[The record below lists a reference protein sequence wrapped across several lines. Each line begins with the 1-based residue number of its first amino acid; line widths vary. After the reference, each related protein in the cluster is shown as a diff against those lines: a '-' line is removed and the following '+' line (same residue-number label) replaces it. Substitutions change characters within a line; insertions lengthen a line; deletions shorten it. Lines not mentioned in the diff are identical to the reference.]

1 MAEKEVCFVGDV
13 TNKRGDG
20 GVERASVTVGT
31 ADATDID
38 FLDEGS
44 VDLVVTSPPY
54 PMIEMWDEAFGR
66 QRPAAAEALAE
77 GEGPRGFELMHEV
90 LDAAWAEVHR
100 VLCTGG
106 IACVN
111 IGDATRTL
119 SGDFRLYSNH
129 SRVLSGLQRA
139 GFVLLPDILW
149 RKPNNSPSKFL
160 GSGMLPAGAYVTYE
174 HEYILI
180 ARKGARRQFATPE
193 EKSRRRESA
202 FFWEER
208 NLWFSDV
215 WLDIPGTGQEL
226 LNEASRK
233 RSAAF
238 PFELA
243 YRLVCMHSVKGD
255 TVLDPFAGTGIT
267 AAAAVAAGRNAVS
280 VELDPALLPVTRR
293 LLLSLPEFANRHLRQ
308 RLRRHLEFIRKRI
321 AEGGGLKYVNRNYG
335 FPVVTSQ
342 EQELLLN
349 DLLSVTRDN
358 NVSTTAL
365 YDDKPQDEFVREWST
380 EEVER
385 FSLHP
390 KEFQTELPL

>member
-1 MAEKEVCFVGDV
+1 M
-13 TNKRGDG
+13 
-20 GVERASVTVGT
+20 
-31 ADATDID
+31 
-38 FLDEGS
+38 
-44 VDLVVTSPPY
+44 DLVVTSPPY
-54 PMIEMWDEAFGR
+54 PMIEMWDEAFGY
-66 QRPAAAEALAE
+66 QRPGVAEALAA
-77 GEGPRGFELMHEV
+77 GDGPRAFELMHEL

-100 VLCTGG
+100 VLRPGG

-119 SGDFRLYSNH
+119 DGEFRLWSNH
-129 SRVLSGLQRA
+129 SRVLSSLLRT

-149 RKPNNSPSKFL
+149 RKPTNAPNKFL

-174 HEYILI
+174 HEYVLI
-180 ARKGARRQFATPE
+180 ARKGPRRPFGTAE

-215 WLDIPGTGQEL
+215 WLDIPGAGQEL
-226 LNEASRK
+226 VDEASRK

-267 AAAAVAAGRNAVS
+267 AAAALAAGRNAVS
-280 VELDPALLPVTRR
+280 VELDPALLPVARR
-293 LLLSLPEFANRHLRQ
+293 LLRSLPEFANKHLRQ
-308 RLRRHLEFIRKRI
+308 RLRRHVEFARKRI
-321 AEGGGLKYVNRNYG
+321 ADGGSFKHFNRNYG

-342 EQELLLN
+342 ERELLFN
-349 DLLSVTRDN
+349 DLLSVAAGHGSMAA
-358 NVSTTAL
+358 V
-365 YDDKPQDEFVREWST
+365 YDDQPQPEFVRDWSSGEAAQSSVPPQNT
-380 EEVER
+380 DR
-385 FSLHP
+385 
-390 KEFQTELPL
+390 

>member
-1 MAEKEVCFVGDV
+1 M
-13 TNKRGDG
+13 
-20 GVERASVTVGT
+20 RARSEARTG
-31 ADATDID
+31 DATDLG

-66 QRPAAAEALAE
+66 QRPGAVEALAA
-77 GEGPRGFELMHEV
+77 GDGAGAFEMMHEL
-90 LDAAWAEVHR
+90 LDATWAEVHR
-100 VLCTGG
+100 VLRPGG
-106 IACVN
+106 IACIN

-119 SGDFRLYSNH
+119 NGDFRLWSNH
-129 SRVLSGLQRA
+129 SRVLSGLLRA

-149 RKPNNSPSKFL
+149 RKPNNAPSKFL

-174 HEYILI
+174 HEYVLI
-180 ARKGARRQFATPE
+180 ARKGERREFATE
-193 EKSRRRESA
+193 EERSRRRESA
-202 FFWEER
+202 YFWEER

-215 WLDIPGTGQEL
+215 WLDIPGAGQEL
-226 LNEASRK
+226 VDQTSRK

-267 AAAAVAAGRNAVS
+267 AAATLASGRNAVS
-280 VELDPALLPVTRR
+280 VELDPALIPVTRR

-308 RLRRHLEFIRKRI
+308 RLRRHVEFVERRT
-321 AEGGGLKYVNRNYG
+321 AEGGAFKHVNRNYG

-342 EQELLLN
+342 ERELLLN
-349 DLLSVTRDN
+349 DLLSVTDKDGSMVAR
-358 NVSTTAL
+358 
-365 YDDKPQDEFVREWST
+365 YDEQPQPEFVKEWT
-380 EEVER
+380 PEEVER
-385 FSLHP
+385 YSLRP
-390 KEFQTELPL
+390 SELQAELPLVPPQNTDR

>member
-1 MAEKEVCFVGDV
+1 M
-13 TNKRGDG
+13 
-20 GVERASVTVGT
+20 RASATIGSGDA
-31 ADATDID
+31 ADLGFID
-38 FLDEGS
+38 DNS
-44 VDLVVTSPPY
+44 VDLVITSPPY

-66 QRPAAAEALAE
+66 QRPGVEEALAA
-77 GEGPRGFELMHEV
+77 GDGSRAFELMHGL

-100 VLCTGG
+100 VLRPGG
-106 IACVN
+106 IACIN

-119 SGDFRLYSNH
+119 DGDFRLWSNH
-129 SRVLSGLQRA
+129 SRVLSGLLRA
-139 GFVLLPDILW
+139 GCVLLPDILW

-180 ARKGARRQFATPE
+180 ARKGPRREFGTAVA
-193 EKSRRRESA
+193 KSRRRESA

-215 WLDIPGTGQEL
+215 WLDIRGAGQEL
-226 LNEASRK
+226 VDEGSRK

-267 AAAAVAAGRNAVS
+267 AAAALAAGRNAVS
-280 VELDPALLPVTRR
+280 VELDPALLPVARR

-308 RLRRHLEFIRKRI
+308 RLQGHVEFTERRL
-321 AEGGGLKYVNRNYG
+321 AEGGAFKHVNRNYG

-342 EQELLLN
+342 ERDLLLN
-349 DLLSVTRDN
+349 DLLSVEDGPGPG
-358 NVSTTAL
+358 SLTAA
-365 YDDKPQDEFVREWST
+365 YDDQPQAEFVRDGS
-380 EEVER
+380 
-385 FSLHP
+385 S
-390 KEFQTELPL
+390 

>member
-1 MAEKEVCFVGDV
+1 M
-13 TNKRGDG
+13 
-20 GVERASVTVGT
+20 ERASVTMGT

-66 QRPAAAEALAE
+66 QRPSAAEALAE

-100 VLCTGG
+100 VLRSGG

-119 SGDFRLYSNH
+119 GEDFRLYSNH

-180 ARKGARRQFATPE
+180 ARKGSRRQFGTPE

-208 NLWFSDV
+208 NLWFSDL
-215 WLDIPGTGQEL
+215 WPDIPGTGQEL
-226 LNEASRK
+226 LDEASRK

-255 TVLDPFAGTGIT
+255 TVLDPFAGTGVT
-267 AAAAVAAGRNAVS
+267 AAAALVAGRNAVS
-280 VELDPALLPVTRR
+280 VELEPALLPVARR

-308 RLRRHLEFIRKRI
+308 RLRRHVEFVRKRI
-321 AEGGGLKYVNRNYG
+321 AEGKGLKYVNRNYG

-342 EQELLLN
+342 EQDLVLN
-349 DLLSVTRDN
+349 DLLSVTSDN

-365 YDDKPQDEFVREWST
+365 YDDKPQAEFVREWSPG
-380 EEVER
+380 ELER
-385 FSLHP
+385 FSLHLG
-390 KEFQTELPL
+390 ELQAELPF

>member
-1 MAEKEVCFVGDV
+1 M
-13 TNKRGDG
+13 
-20 GVERASVTVGT
+20 RASATIGSGDA
-31 ADATDID
+31 ADLG

-44 VDLVVTSPPY
+44 VDLVITSPPY

-66 QRPAAAEALAE
+66 QRPGVEEALAA
-77 GEGPRGFELMHEV
+77 GDGSRAFELMHGL

-100 VLCTGG
+100 VLRPGG
-106 IACVN
+106 IACIN

-119 SGDFRLYSNH
+119 DGDFRLWSNH
-129 SRVLSGLQRA
+129 SRVLTGLLGA

-149 RKPNNSPSKFL
+149 RKPNNSPNKFL

-180 ARKGARRQFATPE
+180 ARKGPRREFGTAAA
-193 EKSRRRESA
+193 KSRRRESA

-215 WLDIPGTGQEL
+215 WLDIPGAGQEL
-226 LNEASRK
+226 VDEASRK

-267 AAAAVAAGRNAVS
+267 AAAALAVGRNAVS
-280 VELDPALLPVTRR
+280 VELDPALLPVARR

-308 RLRRHLEFIRKRI
+308 RLQRHLEFTERRL
-321 AEGGGLKYVNRNYG
+321 AEGGALRHVNRNYG

-342 EQELLLN
+342 ERDLLLN
-349 DLLSVTRDN
+349 DLLSVGDGPGPG
-358 NVSTTAL
+358 SLTAA
-365 YDDKPQDEFVREWST
+365 YDGQPQAEFVRDGS
-380 EEVER
+380 
-385 FSLHP
+385 S
-390 KEFQTELPL
+390 

>member
-1 MAEKEVCFVGDV
+1 MGAELISC
-13 TNKRGDG
+13 
-20 GVERASVTVGT
+20 
-31 ADATDID
+31 DATNLG

-44 VDLVVTSPPY
+44 VELVVTSPPY

-66 QRPAAAEALAE
+66 QSQGATEALAA
-77 GEGPRGFELMHEV
+77 GEGPRAFELMHEL
-90 LDAAWAEVHR
+90 LDAAWTEIHR
-100 VLCTGG
+100 VLRSGG

-119 SGDFRLYSNH
+119 NGDFRLYSNH

-139 GFVLLPDILW
+139 GFVLLPDTLW
-149 RKPNNSPSKFL
+149 HKPNNSPSKFL
-160 GSGMLPAGAYVTYE
+160 GSGMLPCGAYVTYE
-174 HEYILI
+174 HEYVLI
-180 ARKGARRQFATPE
+180 ARKGPRREFATE
-193 EKSRRRESA
+193 GERRRRRESA
-202 FFWEER
+202 YFWEER

-215 WLDIPGTGQEL
+215 WLDIRGAGQEL
-226 LNEASRK
+226 VDETSRK

-267 AAAAVAAGRNAVS
+267 AAAALASGRNAVS
-280 VELDPALLPVTRR
+280 VELDPALLPVAQR

-308 RLRRHLEFIRKRI
+308 RLRRHLEFVRKRI
-321 AEGGGLKYVNRNYG
+321 AEGKGFKYVNRSYG

-342 EQELLLN
+342 EQDLVLN
-349 DLLSVTRDN
+349 DLLSVTGD

-365 YDDKPQDEFVREWST
+365 YDDKPQSEFVREWSPG
-380 EEVER
+380 EVER
-385 FSLHP
+385 FSLQP
-390 KEFQTELPL
+390 GELQAELPF

>member
-1 MAEKEVCFVGDV
+1 MRARAEARTG
-13 TNKRGDG
+13 
-20 GVERASVTVGT
+20 
-31 ADATDID
+31 DATDLG

-66 QRPAAAEALAE
+66 QRPGAAEALAA
-77 GEGPRGFELMHEV
+77 GDGAGAFEMMHEL
-90 LDAAWAEVHR
+90 LDATWAEVHR
-100 VLCTGG
+100 VLRPGG
-106 IACVN
+106 IACIN

-119 SGDFRLYSNH
+119 NGDFRLWSNH
-129 SRVLSGLQRA
+129 SRVLSGLVRA

-149 RKPNNSPSKFL
+149 RKPNNAPNKFL

-174 HEYILI
+174 HEYVLI
-180 ARKGARRQFATPE
+180 ARKGPRREFATE
-193 EKSRRRESA
+193 EERSRRRESA

-215 WLDIPGTGQEL
+215 WLDIPGAGQEL
-226 LNEASRK
+226 VDEASRK

-267 AAAAVAAGRNAVS
+267 AAAALASGRNAVS
-280 VELDPALLPVTRR
+280 VELDPALLPVARN

-308 RLRRHLEFIRKRI
+308 RLRRHLEFVERRT
-321 AEGGGLKYVNRNYG
+321 AEGGAFKHVNRNYG

-342 EQELLLN
+342 ERDLLLN
-349 DLLSVTRDN
+349 DLLSV
-358 NVSTTAL
+358 AG
-365 YDDKPQDEFVREWST
+365 DDSMAARYGDQPQPEFVRDQPSGPVRT
-380 EEVER
+380 PTGR
-385 FSLHP
+385 SP
-390 KEFQTELPL
+390 APSR